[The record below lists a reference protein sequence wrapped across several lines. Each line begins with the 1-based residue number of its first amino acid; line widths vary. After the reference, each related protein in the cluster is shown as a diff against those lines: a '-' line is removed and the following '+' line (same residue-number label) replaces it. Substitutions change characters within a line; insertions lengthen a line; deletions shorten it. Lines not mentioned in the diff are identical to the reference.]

1 MIDFSIVGVWASGA
15 IIVVGVIQW
24 LKGFVQQI
32 VRSGVPTWVWSVIM
46 PLCAIGT
53 SRAFDLFGG
62 QAAALKWVWNAL
74 GIWAASQLGIII
86 AITIRGLIMCWYNNL
101 SSAVHRHVRCDIFDK
116 FIP

>member
-1 MIDFSIVGVWASGA
+1 MIDFSIVGVWAAGA

-32 VRSGVPTWVWSVIM
+32 VKKSVTTWVWSVIM

-62 QAAALKWVWNAL
+62 QAEALKWVWNAL
-74 GIWAASQLGIII
+74 GIWAASQLGYEVIVKSVANILFSG
-86 AITIRGLIMCWYNNL
+86 RGKNTGV
-101 SSAVHRHVRCDIFDK
+101 SGDEQ
-116 FIP
+116 

>member
-1 MIDFSIVGVWASGA
+1 MIDFSIVGVWTAGA

-74 GIWAASQLGIII
+74 GIWAASQLGYEVIVKSVANILFNG
-86 AITIRGLIMCWYNNL
+86 RGKNMGA
-101 SSAVHRHVRCDIFDK
+101 SCDEQ
-116 FIP
+116 